1 MSDTEKRIGLTFT
14 QIVAILTILA
24 AIFMTYQTVSVR
36 LTAAEIRIT
45 KLEEFK
51 VENREDHNKILVKLD
66 ELIKE
71 ENK

>member
-51 VENREDHNKILVKLD
+51 VENREDHKVIIEKLNDLIQENNK
-66 ELIKE
+66 
-71 ENK
+71 